1 MLKQAGLEVVLV
13 NSNPATIMTDR
24 PAADDA
30 ISFAAD
36 EVYLEPLTAET
47 IRRIIEKERPDG
59 LLAGFGGQTGL
70 TISSQ
75 LYHEGFL
82 DRMGVKL
89 LGTPVEAIDRAED
102 RELFKEAM
110 EKIGQPLIP
119 SARPRRSGRRS
130 PLPKRSAIPSSCVR
144 RSRWAARAAAWPT
157 MPKN

>member
-1 MLKQAGLEVVLV
+1 
-13 NSNPATIMTDR
+13 MTDR

-30 ISFAAD
+30 TSFAAD

-82 DRMGVKL
+82 DRMGGSCWERPWRPSTALRPRTVQ
-89 LGTPVEAIDRAED
+89 GGHGED
-102 RELFKEAM
+102 R
-110 EKIGQPLIP
+110 QPLIP
-119 SARPRRSGRRS
+119 SATATEVEQALAIAEKIGYPVIVRPAFT
-130 PLPKRSAIPSSCVR
+130 L
-144 RSRWAARAAAWPT
+144 AARAAAWPT
-157 MPKN
+157 TPRN